1 MQNNNFEDEIEK
13 NKNNIFMSEDLKGII
28 LLPDSNIHKVCM
40 INLNNSSIEG
50 SVLSFRESK
59 RKIEVVIQTDQKNLT
74 CEKLESFLS
83 IDVTP
88 SRKIILKD
96 KEFTYKEYLNQNG
109 SYNFKFKLKLE
120 SDSKDGIWVW

>member
-1 MQNNNFEDEIEK
+1 MQNNNFENEIEK

-28 LLPDSNIHKVCM
+28 LLPDSNIHNVCT
-40 INLNNSSIEG
+40 INLSNSSIEG

-74 CEKLESFLS
+74 CENLESFLS
-83 IDVTP
+83 IDVTS

-120 SDSKDGIWVW
+120 SDSKDGI

>member
-1 MQNNNFEDEIEK
+1 MQNNNFENEIEK

-28 LLPDSNIHKVCM
+28 LLPDSNIHNICT
-40 INLNNSSIEG
+40 INLSNSSIEG
-50 SVLSFRESK
+50 SVLLFRESK
-59 RKIEVVIQTDQKNLT
+59 RKIEVVIQTDQKRLT
-74 CEKLESFLS
+74 CENLESFLS
-83 IDVTP
+83 IDVTS

-120 SDSKDGIWVW
+120 SDNKDGI